1 MLWVLIGWQFTLA
14 EYLGGLVMIALMW
27 ALLRVFVSPPRRG
40 GRARARARAPTPA
53 TSTTRSSSEPALA
66 RSG

>member
-27 ALLRVFVSPPRRG
+27 ALLRLFVSRRRRG
-40 GRARARARAPTPA
+40 GRARARAAA
-53 TSTTRSSSEPALA
+53 DAGHQHHAVGSERCPGASA
-66 RSG
+66 